1 MRKLLVL
8 LACFVLVTS
17 MVGAKGVKESE
28 VESMSNIPSY
38 LNLESS
44 LPVIKNGQGEE
55 VVLKVTALRP
65 AGGGDWK
72 DLWIGKYIDQFMNV
86 NLKVEQIPEAG
97 RNERVSLMF
106 GSGDLPDLMLFLGL
120 TPPEVMN
127 YGVYN
132 DQFMD
137 LAPFINPTLTPNMY
151 KWKQER
157 PDAFATAT
165 TPDGRMYTLPMIR
178 EINDPGSVP
187 RLFINQVW
195 LKEAGLKT
203 PETLDEFLTMLR
215 AFKAR
220 DPKNVIPMGGGFTLL
235 RNNLGFY
242 FLNALGYVTDVEN
255 DFGTSPAVRN
265 GVCELPAGNA
275 ELFKVYLETMHTLY
289 SEGLVSKEYFVID
302 ETKAIAQLVNGQ
314 VGVFGDPVYTTGI
327 STWADWWAAKPLTS
341 KWNNTPVWNTP
352 AGVTIGNFAIGADSK
367 YPLTAM
373 RIADHYFAD
382 NSRLM
387 WIGPATGSPEA
398 MGLTSVLDCL
408 LSDSYPN
415 GITDIW
421 TYLMS
426 TFTPMPNFGSCE
438 TERTQHLYLSYAK
451 HPELL
456 PDPNKPKYDLTEP
469 DAQYRAS
476 VSQNMLI
483 HSSDTFP
490 TIYYM
495 DEETTLKMADL
506 KAVIEPFVKEQ
517 VALFMNGT
525 RPLSEFDKFQ
535 KELESIGFREYEK
548 VYVDIWNSYK
558 AALK

>member
-1 MRKLLVL
+1 MKRIALLLV
-8 LACFVLVTS
+8 CFTLVIS
-17 MVGAKGVKESE
+17 MVSAKGSTEAK
-28 VESMSNIPSY
+28 VESMSSIPAY
-38 LNLESS
+38 LNLDSP
-44 LPVIKNGQGEE
+44 LPVIKKGQAEDI
-55 VVLKVTALRP
+55 VLKVSALRP

-86 NLKVEQIPEAG
+86 NLDVEQIPEAG

-127 YGVYN
+127 YGVYGG
-132 DQFMD
+132 QFMD
-137 LAPFINPTLTPNMY
+137 LAPLIDPVLTPNIY

-165 TPDGRMYTLPMIR
+165 TPDGHMFTLPMIR
-178 EINDPGSVP
+178 ETNDPGSVP

-195 LKEAGLKT
+195 LKDAGLKS
-203 PETLDEFLTMLR
+203 PETLDEFLNMLR

-220 DPKNVIPMGGGFTLL
+220 DPGKTIPMGGGFTLL

-255 DFGTSPAVRN
+255 AFGTNPAIRN
-265 GVCELPAGNA
+265 GACELPAGNA
-275 ELFKVYLETMHTLY
+275 ELFKAYLEVQHTLY
-289 SEGLVSKEYFVID
+289 SEGLISKEYFVID
-302 ETKAIAQLVNGQ
+302 ETKAIAQVVNGQ

-327 STWADWWAAKPLTS
+327 STWADWWAAKPLKS
-341 KWNNTPVWNTP
+341 KWNTKPVWNTP
-352 AGVTIGNFAIGADSK
+352 AGVTIGNFAIGINSK

-373 RIADHYFAD
+373 RIADQYFAE

-387 WIGPATGSPEA
+387 WIGPATDTPEA
-398 MGLTSVLDCL
+398 MGLKSVLDCM

-426 TFTPMPNFGSCE
+426 MLTPMPNFGSFE
-438 TERTQHLYLSYAK
+438 TEKTQHRYLTYAK

-456 PDPNKPKYDLTEP
+456 PDPSKPKYDMTEP

-476 VSQNMLI
+476 VSENMLTCV
-483 HSSDTFP
+483 SATFP

-495 DEETTLKMADL
+495 DEKTTLKMADL

-517 VALFMNGT
+517 VALFTNGT
-525 RPLSEFDKFQ
+525 RPLSEFAKFQ
-535 KELESIGFREYEK
+535 KELEAIGFREYEK
-548 VYVDIWNSYK
+548 VYIDIWNSYK